1 MSTKDVAKDAL
12 RKRSVQPA
20 VRAEARTNTEDMKFF
35 TSDCNGL
42 QLHPKT
48 VLLIS
53 IVYMGIVVIL
63 HIFGKLR

>member
-1 MSTKDVAKDAL
+1 MSSKDVAKDAL
-12 RKRSVQPA
+12 RKRSIQPA
-20 VRAEARTNTEDMKFF
+20 VRTEIRANTEDMKFF
-35 TSDCNGL
+35 TSDCNGI

-53 IVYMGIVVIL
+53 IIYMGIVVVL